1 MAPIYEKDKITKE
14 YIKTQ
19 KVINTPNFISQLEPS
34 APKEILVKSKMRTD
48 VYILTGVTR
57 ESVTPEMCIT
67 GGEVILNHL
76 QCLLQ
81 ERIQF
86 QIKTLTD

>member
-1 MAPIYEKDKITKE
+1 MAPISEKDKITKE

-48 VYILTGVTR
+48 VYILTGVTGA
-57 ESVTPEMCIT
+57 SATPEIHMT
-67 GGEVILNHL
+67 REESN
-76 QCLLQ
+76 
-81 ERIQF
+81 
-86 QIKTLTD
+86 IK